1 MTKSEISLKTIL
13 AISADSREELRP
25 QDVDR
30 VMEQADYLGCREEF
44 RAWLLSA
51 KKFTFGTR
59 EEIAAWQPE
68 VGA

>member
-1 MTKSEISLKTIL
+1 MHNEISFKTVLTI
-13 AISADSREELRP
+13 AANSREELRP

-30 VMEQADYLGCREEF
+30 VMEQADYCGVREEF
-44 RAWLLSA
+44 RAWLLAA

-68 VGA
+68 VAA